1 MGTTDCT
8 ETSVKTTILRY
19 VTFQKSE
26 DLKELIIFT
35 ILSQYNKA
43 NARTHPH
50 ISPHYLR
57 LFTIGLLF
65 AAT

>member
-1 MGTTDCT
+1 MGPIDCT

-19 VTFQKSE
+19 VTFQKSD
-26 DLKELIIFT
+26 DLKELIIFN
-35 ILSQYNKA
+35 ILSQYKA

-57 LFTIGLLF
+57 LFTIGLLL
-65 AAT
+65 AAM